1 MEFLS
6 NIIGIV
12 ILVFLALCVYRT
24 IISFIH
30 EKEKDPEIPVGEM
43 TAEEVKKLLKEKLEF
58 PFLKNIRTSETG
70 DIDIE
75 GKYGVHKVGIKNG
88 KLYTY
93 DKFKLFSN
101 SKKKSEENRC
111 LSFYLAKIM
120 QPDSQ
125 YNPPKEFKK
134 FKNYITA
141 CNIQLL
147 TGIIIG
153 IYLILMLVNGL
164 GGTDSLTSKGVSEM
178 YFTDYSEEISIGE
191 ALSATCS
198 NCNWD
203 SREGSNG
210 LYYVTFSG
218 NGANGSLL
226 QIIFETDGNTCSV
239 QSISMDGEDITL
251 LQGLLFETLYE
262 VASGG
267 STNDWSSGL
276 EQNSDVYGQENSYE
290 QFTDRDTETILP
302 ETNMGEIVRTGTF
315 WWQEGANEDARGAE
329 ITLAYDSAGQ
339 LWINGKSWN
348 SANSVDIYYF
358 VTDVYEDGSMVVEC
372 FDEENAATLYISPT
386 ENGGIFVEQEGVFYG
401 EEYLRFDGVYQIR
414 Q

>member
-43 TAEEVKKLLKEKLEF
+43 TAEAVKNLLKEKLEF

-178 YFTDYSEEISIGE
+178 YFTNYSEEISVGE
-191 ALSATCS
+191 VLSATCS

-226 QIIFETDGNTCSV
+226 QIVFETDGNTCSV

-262 VASGG
+262 AASGG
-267 STNDWSSGL
+267 STNDWSSEL
-276 EQNSDVYGQENSYE
+276 EQNTDVYEQENNYE
-290 QFTDRDTETILP
+290 EFTDGDTETILP

-329 ITLAYDSAGQ
+329 ITIAYDSAGQ

-401 EEYLRFDGVYQIR
+401 EEYLRFDGVYQMR

>member
-6 NIIGIV
+6 SIIGIV
-12 ILVFLALCVYRT
+12 TLVFLALCVYRT
-24 IISFIH
+24 IITFIH
-30 EKEKDPEIPVGEM
+30 EKEKGPEIPVGEM
-43 TAEEVKKLLKEKLEF
+43 TAEEVKNLLKEKLEF

-75 GKYGVHKVGIKNG
+75 GKYGVHKVGIGNG

-101 SKKKSEENRC
+101 SKKRSEENRC
-111 LSFYLAKIM
+111 LRFYLAKII

-125 YNPPKEFKK
+125 HNPPKEFKK
-134 FKNYITA
+134 FKIYITA

-153 IYLILMLVNGL
+153 IYLILMFVNEL
-164 GGTDSLTSKGVSEM
+164 GGIDSLASKGVSEM
-178 YFTDYSEEISIGE
+178 YFTDYSEDISIGE

-198 NCNWD
+198 NSNWD
-203 SREGSNG
+203 SREGSAG
-210 LYYVTFSG
+210 LYYVIFSG

-226 QIIFETDGNTCSV
+226 QIVFETDGNTCSV

-262 VASGG
+262 AASGG

-276 EQNSDVYGQENSYE
+276 EQNMDGYEQENSYE
-290 QFTDRDTETILP
+290 EFADVDNETILS
-302 ETNMGEIVRTGTF
+302 ETNMDEIVRTGTF

-329 ITLAYDSAGQ
+329 ITIVYDSAGQ
-339 LWINGKSWN
+339 LWVSGKRWN
-348 SANSVDIYYF
+348 SVDSVDIYYF
-358 VTDVYEDGSMVVEC
+358 VTNVYEDGSMIVEC
-372 FDEENAATLYISPT
+372 FDEENVATLYISPT
-386 ENGGIFVEQEGVFYG
+386 ENGGIFVEQVGVFYK
-401 EEYLRFDGVYQIR
+401 EDLRFDGTYQIR
-414 Q
+414 W